1 MGVGDH
7 TPGDD
12 MGILD
17 KAKAA
22 LEGAGEKAKVAFDG
36 AKDKAADLAHDHG
49 DKVTGA
55 IDKAGDLV
63 DKKTKGKYA
72 SKIDSAQSKAKEA
85 VVKLGET
92 AEVAADPPPAPEAT
106 AATPDPAVDTPVDD
120 GPPPPA

>member
-1 MGVGDH
+1 
-7 TPGDD
+7 

-22 LEGAGEKAKVAFDG
+22 LEGAGEKAKVALDG

-55 IDKAGDLV
+55 IDKTGDLV

-72 SKIDSAQSKAKEA
+72 SKIDSAQAKAKDA
-85 VVKLGET
+85 VVKLAET
-92 AEVAADPPPAPEAT
+92 SDAAETPEADGG
-106 AATPDPAVDTPVDD
+106 AADPAVDTPADD
-120 GPPPPA
+120 GTPPPA